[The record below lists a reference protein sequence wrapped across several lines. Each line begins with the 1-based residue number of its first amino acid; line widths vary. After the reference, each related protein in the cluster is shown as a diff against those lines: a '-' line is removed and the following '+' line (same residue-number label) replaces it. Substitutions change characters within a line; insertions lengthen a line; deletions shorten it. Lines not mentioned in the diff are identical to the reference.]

1 MRAFDVIGIGAAL
14 VLVPLLAWLLG
25 RFAGRRD
32 WSIGALLTAV
42 VVLAIVIQIDI
53 LALFAYFETGATAA
67 AMDYPSRVVRRIGE
81 ALQSPEF
88 SAFLLAFAAFIGML
102 GWSSTPARKVETA

>member
-14 VLVPLLAWLLG
+14 VLVPLL
-25 RFAGRRD
+25 
-32 WSIGALLTAV
+32 TAV
-42 VVLAIVIQIDI
+42 VVLAIVVQVDI
-53 LALFAYFETGATAA
+53 LAILAYLETGPAA
-67 AMDYPSRVVRRIGE
+67 AAVDFPSRVGRRVIE
-81 ALQSPEF
+81 AGQSPEF